1 MAKIG
6 VLCPSMAGHVN
17 SVMPLAQELQRR
29 GHQVTFFQLS
39 DGRSAVELAG
49 LDFCPIAMAES
60 PVGALRDRYAKLA
73 QLQGFAAARYSLALF
88 CWFTQLHLQY
98 LPAAIQSAQIE
109 GLIVDQTIIEGMSI
123 AQHLDLPYVSFA
135 SAVPF
140 NRDATIPPYFTDWQ
154 YGAAWWQQWRN
165 QMACEMINWV
175 ANQNKQII
183 NRYHQQW
190 GLNPL
195 RHYSEA
201 FSPIAQMSQ
210 APREFEFPWRDLPPW
225 FHFTGPY
232 HDAAA
237 RPAVD
242 FPFEQLDDRP
252 LVYAALGTLM
262 NQQQW
267 IFELIAQA
275 CVDLPVQL
283 VIGLGD
289 PNLSELPKF
298 AGNPIVVPYAPQL
311 ALLQRARLVITHAGL
326 NTTLE
331 ALTYGVPLLAIPL
344 TNDEPAI
351 AARIIWNGV
360 GERIKPSQLTVEK
373 LRSLMQTIL
382 TQDVYRQNA
391 QRLQTAIAQSG
402 GVNMGADIVEQ
413 AIATRQPV
421 LASRSL
427 AIPNSKDYACHPPR
441 SELRG

>member
-17 SVMPLAQELQRR
+17 SVMPLAQELQKR
-29 GHQVTFFQLS
+29 GHQVTFFQLP
-39 DGRSAVELAG
+39 DGRSAVETAG
-49 LDFCPIAMAES
+49 LNFCAIATAES
-60 PVGALRDRYAKLA
+60 PLGTLTDRYTKLA

-98 LPAAIQSAQIE
+98 LPAALQAAQIE

-140 NRDATIPPYFTDWQ
+140 NRDATIPLYCTDWQ

-165 QMACEMINWV
+165 QIAYEMINLV

-190 GLNPL
+190 GLRPL

-201 FSPIAQMSQ
+201 FSPIAQISQ

-232 HDAAA
+232 HYAAE

-252 LVYAALGTLM
+252 LIYAALGTLM

-267 IFELIAQA
+267 IFGLIAQA

-283 VIGLGD
+283 VIVLGD
-289 PNLSELPKF
+289 PNLQELPEF
-298 AGNPIVVPYAPQL
+298 AGNPIVVSYAPQL
-311 ALLQRARLVITHAGL
+311 ELLKRANLVITHAGL

-331 ALTYGVPLLAIPL
+331 ALTQGVPLLAIPL

-351 AARIIWNGV
+351 AARITWNGV
-360 GERIKPSQLTVEK
+360 GEKIKPSQLTVEK
-373 LRSLMQTIL
+373 LRSLIQKIL
-382 TQDVYRQNA
+382 AQGIYRQNA
-391 QRLQTAIAQSG
+391 QYIQAAIAQSG
-402 GVNMGADIVEQ
+402 GVKMGADIVEQ
-413 AIATRQPV
+413 AIVTRQPV
-421 LASRSL
+421 LS
-427 AIPNSKDYACHPPR
+427 I
-441 SELRG
+441 